1 MVSGDG
7 PMSRDAAA
15 LVDGSRVG
23 VVMGG
28 EDIQRRQHLV
38 TETEKFPEYGRPAA
52 VPASRVEADG
62 RLGIEGHLRRRDR
75 FRAAYLLRAR
85 PGDGCGFVAADLP
98 VPCAGYFIPG
108 VARNLR
114 RAVPAHVL
122 GEVTARGVRARLAR
136 GDGRMRARG
145 HVDVAERAEIRP
157 QPAHKRQGCGLD
169 LFDAAHAFL
178 GVLPDGPRF
187 RAEFVR
193 GRLGPDH
200 ALPAGVLDL
209 RLRRPRPVAA
219 SVRPL
224 VDGGRALPE
233 LFTLRHLRKRHA
245 EGIGLP
251 DDRMIRPS
259 VGEPDHDLR
268 ARFREAEKAFLLPRP
283 GRHGKGDRRIGREG
297 RIGLPVRRE
306 DLDVHG
312 IARAEAFRGRPLDVI
327 CKYCVKL
334 ICVVVCDN

>member
-1 MVSGDG
+1 MTSRKRAPVSGTLGAHGRGSRPSRGCPPRNGGIGFQGQRQGRRQADFRNARSGFPASRSSCRNLPQLLPVLPGRG
-7 PMSRDAAA
+7 PVPGHAAA

-85 PGDGCGFVAADLP
+85 AGDGCGFVAADLP

-193 GRLGPDH
+193 GPKKSMD
-200 ALPAGVLDL
+200 
-209 RLRRPRPVAA
+209 
-219 SVRPL
+219 
-224 VDGGRALPE
+224 
-233 LFTLRHLRKRHA
+233 
-245 EGIGLP
+245 
-251 DDRMIRPS
+251 M
-259 VGEPDHDLR
+259 
-268 ARFREAEKAFLLPRP
+268 
-283 GRHGKGDRRIGREG
+283 
-297 RIGLPVRRE
+297 
-306 DLDVHG
+306 
-312 IARAEAFRGRPLDVI
+312 
-327 CKYCVKL
+327 
-334 ICVVVCDN
+334 N